1 MFWLES
7 FILLA
12 RKASYAAASADLVL
26 PFEGTL
32 LLSAKNNQ
40 EKIKMRCAHDSGV
53 WIWLNTISS
62 SYD

>member
-12 RKASYAAASADLVL
+12 LKASYAAASADLVL

-32 LLSAKNNQ
+32 LLPAKNNQ
-40 EKIKMRCAHDSGV
+40 EKIKMCFAHDSGF